1 MSVSEKKTDL
11 GSKFCIPSNALFKL
25 HLRCGVWGQKSESGL
40 NTNFSKKICGF
51 YMGFEKKRVAC
62 KNMAIYKK
70 KAKFIINIL

>member
-40 NTNFSKKICGF
+40 NTNFSTSIW
-51 YMGFEKKRVAC
+51 VL
-62 KNMAIYKK
+62 KK
-70 KAKFIINIL
+70 KE